1 MTKHFSIR
9 PIAFFLRCCAL
20 LVALLLGATIVNN
33 AHAQQ
38 AMPDNNAPNDNVV
51 NGDAGVLPAP
61 AAAPGGGAQI
71 LEVGED
77 DVASL
82 RNLNTSGRANAVSL
96 SVSLAVLQA
105 DNAALQS
112 LQSWVQNGG
121 VVFLHTD
128 AAQLFGYQT
137 VPARESDNR
146 LAGQLFGR
154 AVAALPFGANP
165 LLWSSSSGAALDG
178 QSLPQLGIQTVYY
191 QMQAGDQLVV
201 SHPAGTPLLRVTD
214 LAMPGGQTLYA
225 AAIAPYGSGWAVFTP
240 RLVEQP
246 RADGAAFIRNIVLLA
261 NGGGNSVFAPL
272 GQGMAPA
279 ASRVFFVG
287 LPASLIENATQAEG
301 GNYSALVA
309 AWDKATKRDPASA
322 MMQPNVPI
330 IAETEPRLIVTAQEA
345 GALRAVLGAAALD
358 GGGTRAQ
365 AALALL
371 RARLELQRNDLN
383 AARTWLET
391 AGTLAP
397 GAAEVL
403 LWQGVWS
410 AASSE
415 NLLLAS
421 PVRGRFLADAV
432 ADWRRAQNAVALLP
446 AGSTPN
452 ASNAAA
458 NGAAGANDAGATISG
473 VPAQTLQ
480 NWIAAATRA
489 GELTLAEPPLVT
501 PIGGANR
508 VVLLRHFPDD
518 PTLRTALPTG
528 ALLAQADE
536 FLGANLDVEEIL
548 IFPNDRY
555 YQQYSQA
562 AHIGSNQVTFS
573 PLADRGNVIGNRI
586 LMVSQIT
593 VPVLLSPGPPPIYAP
608 LGQAVPAVIAR
619 LHAQVLLHAIAQ
631 DGAQVP
637 AWMQLGLMSLS
648 NIAVTSRLGND
659 SVSDALSKTVQVNGL
674 LAPEQFENV
683 NLGADKTGL
692 PEEQARR
699 LMLFFYARFGAGAV
713 IETLQRIG
721 SGQDAED
728 ALIATTELGQTEF
741 FIAWRDAEF
750 GNRPRR

>member
-1 MTKHFSIR
+1 MNTPLSL
-9 PIAFFLRCCAL
+9 FLRRFLIA
-20 LVALLLGATIVNN
+20 VALILSTLILLPAR
-33 AHAQQ
+33 AQEE
-38 AMPDNNAPNDNVV
+38 MPDD
-51 NGDAGVLPAP
+51 DAGVLPAP
-61 AAAPGGGAQI
+61 GASVVPGAGVQI
-71 LEVGED
+71 LEVGENEI
-77 DVASL
+77 ASL
-82 RNLNTSGRANAVSL
+82 RNLNTAGRANAVSL
-96 SVSLAVLQA
+96 NVSLADLQA
-105 DNAALQS
+105 DAAS
-112 LQSWVQNGG
+112 LRALESWVQNGG

-137 VPARESDNR
+137 VPAREGNNR
-146 LAGQLFGR
+146 QAGQLFGR

-178 QSLPQLGIQTVYY
+178 QALPQLGVQTVYY
-191 QMQAGDQLVV
+191 QMQAGDELVAG
-201 SHPAGTPLLRVTD
+201 HPAGTPLLRVTD
-214 LAMPGGQTLYA
+214 LAAPGGQVLYA

-240 RLVEQP
+240 RLIEQP
-246 RADGAAFIRNIVLLA
+246 RADGAAFVRNIMLLA
-261 NGGGNSVFAPL
+261 NGGGSSVFAPQ

-279 ASRVFFVG
+279 ASRTFFVG
-287 LPASLIENATQAEG
+287 LPASLIESATQAG
-301 GNYSALVA
+301 TLNYATLAA

-322 MMQPNVPI
+322 MMQPNAPI
-330 IAETEPRLIVTAQEA
+330 TAETEPRLLITAPEA
-345 GALRAVLGAAALD
+345 NALRAVLDAAAR
-358 GGGTRAQ
+358 GGDATRLQ
-365 AALALL
+365 ALLAVL
-371 RARLELQRNDLN
+371 RARLELQRNDMS

-391 AGTLAP
+391 AGNLAP
-397 GAAEVL
+397 NAAEVL

-410 AASSE
+410 AAASQ
-415 NLLLAS
+415 NVLLAS
-421 PVRGRFLADAV
+421 PVRGQFLSDAV
-432 ADWRRAQNAVALLP
+432 ADWQRAQNAVPLLQV
-446 AGSTPN
+446 GSTP
-452 ASNAAA
+452 AANAAA
-458 NGAAGANDAGATISG
+458 TTNDEADNAATISG
-473 VPAQTLQ
+473 VPALTLQ

-489 GELTLAEPPLVT
+489 GQLALAEPPLVT
-501 PIGGANR
+501 PIGGGNR

-573 PLADRGNVIGNRI
+573 PLANRGNVVGNRI

-593 VPVLLSPGPPPIYAP
+593 VPVLLNPGPPPIYAP

-631 DGAQVP
+631 DGAPVP

-648 NIAVTSRLGND
+648 NIAVTSRLGNND
-659 SVSDALSKTVQVNGL
+659 PMSLALARTGQANNL
-674 LAPEQFENV
+674 LSPEQFENV
-683 NLGADKTGL
+683 NLGADKDGL
-692 PEEQARR
+692 VEEQARR

-721 SGQDAED
+721 AGQDAND
-728 ALIATTELGQTEF
+728 ALVATTELNQNEF
-741 FIAWRDAEF
+741 FLAWLNAEF

>member
-1 MTKHFSIR
+1 MNT
-9 PIAFFLRCCAL
+9 P
-20 LVALLLGATIVNN
+20 LLLLLRRFLIAGALILS
-33 AHAQQ
+33 ALALSPARAQEE
-38 AMPDNNAPNDNVV
+38 MPDD
-51 NGDAGVLPAP
+51 DAGVLPALGAP
-61 AAAPGGGAQI
+61 AAPGAGVQI
-71 LEVGED
+71 LEVGEAEI
-77 DVASL
+77 ASL
-82 RNLNTSGRANAVSL
+82 RNLNTTGRANAVSL
-96 SVSLAVLQA
+96 SVSLANLQA
-105 DNAALQS
+105 DTASLRALE
-112 LQSWVQNGG
+112 SWVQNGG

-178 QSLPQLGIQTVYY
+178 QALPQLGVQTVYY

-201 SHPAGTPLLRVTD
+201 SHPAGAPLLRVTD
-214 LAMPGGQTLYA
+214 LAAPGRQVLYA

-240 RLVEQP
+240 RLIEQP
-246 RADGAAFIRNIVLLA
+246 RADGAAFVRNIMLLA
-261 NGGGNSVFAPL
+261 NGGGNSVFAPP

-279 ASRVFFVG
+279 ASRTFFIG
-287 LPASLIENATQAEG
+287 LPASLIESATQTETL
-301 GNYSALVA
+301 NYATLAA
-309 AWDKATKRDPASA
+309 AWDKATRRDPASA
-322 MMQPNVPI
+322 MMQPNAPI
-330 IAETEPRLIVTAQEA
+330 TAETEPRLLITAPEA
-345 GALRAVLGAAALD
+345 NALRAVLDAAAR
-358 GGGTRAQ
+358 GGDATRLQ
-365 AALALL
+365 ALLAVL
-371 RARLELQRNDLN
+371 RARLELQRNDMN
-383 AARTWLET
+383 TARTWLET
-391 AGTLAP
+391 AGNLAP
-397 GAAEVL
+397 NAAEVL

-410 AASSE
+410 AAASQ
-415 NLLLAS
+415 NVLLAS
-421 PVRGRFLADAV
+421 PVRGKFLSDAV
-432 ADWRRAQNAVALLP
+432 ADWQRAQNAAPLLQ
-446 AGSTPN
+446 AGSTPT
-452 ASNAAA
+452 ANAADTTNA
-458 NGAAGANDAGATISG
+458 DATNSSAAISG
-473 VPAQTLQ
+473 VPAPTLQ
-480 NWIAAATRA
+480 NWIAAATRS
-489 GELTLAEPPLVT
+489 GQLALVEPPLVT
-501 PIGGANR
+501 PIGGGNR

-573 PLADRGNVIGNRI
+573 PLANRGNVVGNRI

-631 DGAQVP
+631 DGAPVP

-648 NIAVTSRLGND
+648 NIAVTSRLGNNEPM
-659 SVSDALSKTVQVNGL
+659 SQALARTGQANNL
-674 LAPEQFENV
+674 LSPEQFENV
-683 NLGADKTGL
+683 NLGTDKDGL
-692 PEEQARR
+692 VEEQARR
-699 LMLFFYARFGAGAV
+699 LMLFFYVRFGAGAV

-721 SGQDAED
+721 AGQDAND
-728 ALIATTELGQTEF
+728 ALAATTELNQNEF
-741 FIAWRDAEF
+741 FLAWLNAEF

>member
-1 MTKHFSIR
+1 MTSLSI
-9 PIAFFLRCCAL
+9 FLRRVVSISAVFASAL
-20 LVALLLGATIVNN
+20 SVQF
-33 AHAQQ
+33 AHAQNNTPND
-38 AMPDNNAPNDNVV
+38 AAPDN
-51 NGDAGVLPAP
+51 AGVLPAAP
-61 AAAPGGGAQI
+61 APGAGVQI
-71 LEVGED
+71 LEVGENE
-77 DVASL
+77 VASL
-82 RNLNTSGRANAVSL
+82 RNLNAAGRANAVSL
-96 SVSLAVLQA
+96 HASLATLQA
-105 DNAALQS
+105 DEAAMRS

-137 VPARESDNR
+137 VTAREGENR

-165 LLWSSSSGAALDG
+165 LLWSSSSGASLDG
-178 QSLPQLGIQTVYY
+178 QAMPQLGIQTVYY
-191 QMQAGDQLVV
+191 QMQAGDQLVA

-214 LAMPGGQTLYA
+214 LAVASGPVLYA

-240 RLVEQP
+240 RLIEQP
-246 RADGAAFIRNIVLLA
+246 RADGAAFVRNIVLLA
-261 NGGGNSVFAPL
+261 NGGGSSVFAPP
-272 GQGMAPA
+272 GQGMAPVA
-279 ASRVFFVG
+279 NRQFFVG
-287 LPASLIENATQAEG
+287 LPSSLIENASQDQD
-301 GNYSALVA
+301 GNYGAMLA
-309 AWDKATKRDPASA
+309 AWDKATRRDAASA
-322 MMQPNVPI
+322 MMQPNAPL
-330 IAETEPRLIVTAQEA
+330 APETEPHLIVMAQEA
-345 GALRAVLGAAALD
+345 NAMRAALEVAAR
-358 GGGTRAQ
+358 GGNATRLQ
-365 AALALL
+365 ALLAVL

-397 GAAEVL
+397 NAAEVL

-410 AASSE
+410 AAAAE
-415 NLLLAS
+415 NVLLAS
-421 PVRGRFLADAV
+421 PVRGKFLSDAV
-432 ADWRRAQNAVALLP
+432 SDWSRAQNAAPLLP
-446 AGSTPN
+446 TGSTPGG
-452 ASNAAA
+452 NAAPMDD
-458 NGAAGANDAGATISG
+458 AADDAQESSTATISG
-473 VPAQTLQ
+473 VPAKTLQ

-489 GELTLAEPPLVT
+489 GQLALVEPPLVT
-501 PIGGANR
+501 PIGGGNR
-508 VVLLRHFPDD
+508 VVLLRHFPED

-555 YQQYSQA
+555 YLEYSQA
-562 AHIGSNQVTFS
+562 AHIGSSQVTFS
-573 PLADRGNVIGNRI
+573 PLAKRGNVVGNRI

-631 DGAQVP
+631 DGAPVP

-648 NIAVTSRLGND
+648 NIAVTSRLGNNA
-659 SVSDALSKTVQVNGL
+659 VSEALDRTLQVGGL
-674 LAPEQFENV
+674 LGPEQFENV
-683 NLGADKTGL
+683 NLGADKDGII
-692 PEEQARR
+692 EEQARR

-721 SGQDAED
+721 AGQNADD
-728 ALIATTELGQTEF
+728 ALLATTELTQTEF